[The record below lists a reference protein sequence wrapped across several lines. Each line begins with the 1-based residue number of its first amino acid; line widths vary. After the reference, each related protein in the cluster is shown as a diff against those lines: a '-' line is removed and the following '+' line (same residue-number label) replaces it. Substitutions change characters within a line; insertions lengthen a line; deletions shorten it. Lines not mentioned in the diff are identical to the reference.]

1 MLLVLFW
8 QVIAA
13 PPVAAQ
19 DGNLICGTPSPVL
32 AVVGNSYS
40 AEPVLNNDGSRIV
53 FWSSA
58 NPSAATNNL
67 DGNIEVFSVGLDL
80 TQPSLN
86 PQFSQLTQSSGS
98 ILGGFNL
105 APDVDSAGRYVAFFS
120 DRDLVTGQNSD
131 ANFEIFRLDTTT
143 GQMIQVTK
151 TVRGSNLFPS
161 ISADGRLIAFVS
173 DVALEAG
180 GSGLAEAQRNLEIF
194 IADLSN
200 PAAITFDQVTSTTL
214 GLHNNED
221 PVLSG
226 DGSTLAFVSDVDGNS
241 EIYRYAVGSNAAPV
255 LVTTTSA
262 GASAHPSLSFDGS
275 RLVFL
280 SDQALE
286 SGKTT
291 GGLPQVFLY
300 PNPHTG
306 SGFYQVT
313 TTGDHGHPVIDDAG
327 NRVSYQRIT
336 GSTEDIVLYDVA
348 NRAERQITT
357 SAAGRTRLNP
367 SISSNGAVIAY
378 EDTGAIFVVNCP
390 IADLALTVDPVP
402 AATAGQTVG
411 YRWQVTNNGT
421 SSAAGVDVRGAF
433 PAGFTLASTG
443 APTEC
448 SQTGAEIACT
458 LPLVTVGQT
467 RVLTL
472 PVDLAP
478 DLLGGVDHGDRAGQC
493 HRSGACQQPADHHHH
508 GCASADLQLTQP
520 TPVSVA
526 PLVGEPITYTLQ
538 LRNAGPS
545 VARNVRIT
553 DTLPA
558 QVTFVSAPDCSSN
571 NGDVICDVAA
581 AMTPGSVL
589 TRTIVARVTSLS
601 RPASSTRRLSARPPL
616 IRTCRTTA
624 PCARTASTLPLIS
637 PSPSASTRRC
647 CAQAHPSPS
656 PLP

>member
-1 MLLVLFW
+1 MIRRSAHSVSTRSIRYLSSLIAVLLVLFW

-478 DLLGGVDHGDRAGQC
+478 DLLEAASITVTAPANVTDPVLANN
-493 HRSGACQQPADHHHH
+493 QQTITTTV
-508 GCASADLQLTQP
+508 GASADLQLTQP

-545 VARNVRIT
+545 VAQCAYHRHTPR
-553 DTLPA
+553 P
-558 QVTFVSAPDCSSN
+558 
-571 NGDVICDVAA
+571 GD
-581 AMTPGSVL
+581 L
-589 TRTIVARVTSLS
+589 RQRARLLVQQ
-601 RPASSTRRLSARPPL
+601 RRRHL
-616 IRTCRTTA
+616 
-624 PCARTASTLPLIS
+624 
-637 PSPSASTRRC
+637 
-647 CAQAHPSPS
+647 
-656 PLP
+656 